1 MLINDRLN
9 DYLSKKPV
17 SFHMPGHKG
26 RELSGDYSADF
37 ASFSFIGYDVTETE
51 ETLNI
56 YDTADFNRK
65 LFSETARLFGAD
77 MTLYSCGGAT
87 LAIQTALFIAAS
99 GKTVICCKD
108 AHISAENAFALSSIN
123 PVYADKIDTQLLEKH
138 KPAAVFICTEDY
150 YGRINTTR
158 TAEIASICKSYGI
171 PLICDNS
178 HGTHLA
184 FHEGGKLHPLSLGA
198 DIVID
203 SAHKTLPVLTGGAFL
218 HLTGQYAENWRESM
232 SSLKLFAT
240 TSPSYLIANSLER
253 AAHFMDSERKDLET
267 LLNHCDMVKFV
278 IREKGCCFYDDLNI
292 ATDPYRITV
301 LAKNAY
307 EIDGVLKEHNIF
319 SEFSNEN
326 HIVLIPSVMNNK
338 TDFEALIK
346 ALNNVKF
353 IPLNEKDKIL
363 LSRNYNSADNTLIP
377 ALSPREAVLSQKKN
391 VSLNDSVGLIA
402 ASPVY
407 KYPPAVPMLHIGE
420 RIRIE
425 HLKVLSEICD
435 TVTVVDENYP
445 KRD

>member
-26 RELSGDYSADF
+26 REIGGDYSADF
-37 ASFSFIGYDVTETE
+37 ASFSFIRYDVTEID

-56 YDTADFNRK
+56 YDTTDFNRK
-65 LFSETARLFGAD
+65 LFSETAKLFGAD

-87 LAIQTALFIAAS
+87 LAIQTALFTAAA

-108 AHISAENAFALSSIN
+108 AHIAVENAFALSSIN

-158 TAEIASICKSYGI
+158 TVEIASICKSYGI

-253 AAHFMDSERKDLET
+253 AAHFMDSERKALET

-319 SEFSNEN
+319 SEFLNEN